1 MPQRFLIKNLDM
13 KQDKINIDFS
23 KPQVMAI
30 LNITPDSFYKESR
43 TFTPYEIEK
52 RVAQIVAEGAT
63 IIDIGGYSSRP
74 GADEVSLEEEV
85 RRVERGLEIVRRIAP
100 EMAVSIDTFRAPV
113 AKLAI
118 MRFGALIINDISA
131 GELDPELMN
140 IAAKYK
146 VPYIAMHMRGTP
158 KTMQQQTDYV
168 DVVGDVVDFFR
179 WKIEQLRSLGVDDII
194 LDQGYGFAIDV
205 EQNYELLANMHRL
218 KEFGVPILVGF
229 SRKSMIYKI
238 LKNSASEALTGTIAL
253 NWEALRQGAKI
264 LRVHDVKEAVETVK
278 LYEKCFQL

>member
-13 KQDKINIDFS
+13 KQAKINIDFS

-52 RVAQIVAEGAT
+52 RVMQIVAEGAT

-74 GADEVSLEEEV
+74 GADDVSLEEEV

-100 EMAVSIDTFRAPV
+100 EMAVSIDTFRSHV

-118 MRFGALIINDISA
+118 IRFGALIINDISA
-131 GELDPELMN
+131 GEMDPELMN

-168 DVVGDVVDFFR
+168 DVVDDVVAFFR
-179 WKIEQLRSLGVDDII
+179 GKVEQLRSLGVDEII
-194 LDQGYGFAIDV
+194 LDPGFGFAKDV

-218 KEFGVPILVGF
+218 KEFGAPILVGV
-229 SRKSMIYKI
+229 SRKSMIYKV
-238 LKNSASEALTGTIAL
+238 LEKNPSEALTGTIAL
-253 NWEALRQGAKI
+253 NWEALRQGATI
-264 LRVHDVKEAVETVK
+264 IRVHDVREAVETIK
-278 LYEKCFQL
+278 IYDKFLRQ

>member
-1 MPQRFLIKNLDM
+1 M

-100 EMAVSIDTFRAPV
+100 DMAVSIDTFRAPV

-118 MRFGALIINDISA
+118 VRFGALIINDISA

-158 KTMQQQTDYV
+158 KTMQQQTGYV

-179 WKIEQLRSLGVDDII
+179 GKVEQLRSLGVDDII
-194 LDQGYGFAIDV
+194 LDPGFGFAKDV
-205 EQNYELLANMHRL
+205 EQNYELLANTHRL
-218 KEFGVPILVGF
+218 KEFGVPILVGV
-229 SRKSMIYKI
+229 SRKSMIYKV
-238 LKNSASEALTGTIAL
+238 LEKSPSEALTGTIAL
-253 NWEALRQGAKI
+253 NWEALRQGATI
-264 LRVHDVKEAVETVK
+264 IRVHDVSEAAETVK
-278 LYEKCFQL
+278 IYNKFLRQ

>member
-1 MPQRFLIKNLDM
+1 M
-13 KQDKINIDFS
+13 KQAKINIDFS

-52 RVAQIVAEGAT
+52 RVMQIVAEGAT

-74 GADEVSLEEEV
+74 GADDVSLEEEV

-100 EMAVSIDTFRAPV
+100 EMAVSIDTFRSHV

-118 MRFGALIINDISA
+118 IRFGALIINDISA
-131 GELDPELMN
+131 GEMDPELMN

-168 DVVGDVVDFFR
+168 DVVDDVVAFFR
-179 WKIEQLRSLGVDDII
+179 GKVEQLRSLGVDEII
-194 LDQGYGFAIDV
+194 LDPGFGFAKDV

-218 KEFGVPILVGF
+218 KEFGAPILVGV
-229 SRKSMIYKI
+229 SRKSMIYKV
-238 LKNSASEALTGTIAL
+238 LEKNPSEALTGTIAL
-253 NWEALRQGAKI
+253 NWEALRQGATI
-264 LRVHDVKEAVETVK
+264 IRVHDVREAVETIK
-278 LYEKCFQL
+278 IYDKFLRQ